1 MDQTKENKLQL
12 VHDMIADFSK
22 ETILTPE
29 LLQNRRERILQLEQA
44 ISANPNSL
52 TMDEYNPGN
61 IRHHF
66 GSGVYGRELFLH
78 KDTVV
83 VSKIHKN
90 KTFNIIAKGLVS
102 VIDPVNGY
110 NTYQGPY
117 TFVSEPMTKRVV
129 IAHEDTLW
137 ITTHAN
143 ENDSEDLLEI
153 EDKTIAESFE
163 NLIEKKENL
172 CLGGQPE

>member
-1 MDQTKENKLQL
+1 METDANKLQL
-12 VHDMIADFSK
+12 VHDMIADFSQSA
-22 ETILTPE
+22 ELTPA
-29 LLQNRRERILQLEQA
+29 LIQTRRDRICQLENA
-44 ISANPNSL
+44 ISKHPESL

-78 KDTVV
+78 KGTVV
-83 VSKIHKN
+83 VSKIHKR
-90 KTFNIIAKGLVS
+90 KTFNIIARGLVS

-143 ENDSEDLLEI
+143 EDDSEDLDEI
-153 EDKTIAESFE
+153 EEKTIAKNFE
-163 NLIEKKENL
+163 NINLNEEQL